1 MIGDGIV
8 ALLGCEI
15 MLDIYGFYQ
24 NTCDIVS
31 MLKKSYKKSKLYKF
45 LIFGGI
51 SSSLNYLLKCIVM
64 TWLLIDWNVESCF
77 YFALGFSFTEF
88 LNLWFLFGIS
98 SLRFIA
104 VVKKKVFMNL
114 DKLED
119 GLWKFLF
126 PVFFAIFL
134 SFMFT
139 ISDSMA
145 TLLQQVKFS
154 FSEKATKI
162 CAIFL
167 MSLTF
172 TK

>member
-1 MIGDGIV
+1 MYLTRMIGDGIV

-145 TLLQQVKFS
+145 TLLQQVR
-154 FSEKATKI
+154 T
-162 CAIFL
+162 
-167 MSLTF
+167 
-172 TK
+172 

>member
-77 YFALGFSFTEF
+77 YFALGFSFTAGLELHDQQYIFRLRIRF
-88 LNLWFLFGIS
+88 LI
-98 SLRFIA
+98 RF
-104 VVKKKVFMNL
+104 FL
-114 DKLED
+114 DKLN
-119 GLWKFLF
+119 LF
-126 PVFFAIFL
+126 
-134 SFMFT
+134 S
-139 ISDSMA
+139 
-145 TLLQQVKFS
+145 
-154 FSEKATKI
+154 
-162 CAIFL
+162 
-167 MSLTF
+167 
-172 TK
+172 